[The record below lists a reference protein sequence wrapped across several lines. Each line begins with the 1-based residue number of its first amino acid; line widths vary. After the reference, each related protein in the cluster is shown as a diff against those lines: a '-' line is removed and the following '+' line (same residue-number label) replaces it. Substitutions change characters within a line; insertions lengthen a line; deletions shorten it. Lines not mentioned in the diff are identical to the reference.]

1 MVIIRGGQRMNGN
14 FNQSSLERIK
24 MTNRWLRFKDK
35 IINVSY
41 RGRSEA

>member
-1 MVIIRGGQRMNGN
+1 MNGS
-14 FNQSSLERIK
+14 FNQSSLDRIK
-24 MTNRWLRFKDK
+24 MINRWLRFKDE